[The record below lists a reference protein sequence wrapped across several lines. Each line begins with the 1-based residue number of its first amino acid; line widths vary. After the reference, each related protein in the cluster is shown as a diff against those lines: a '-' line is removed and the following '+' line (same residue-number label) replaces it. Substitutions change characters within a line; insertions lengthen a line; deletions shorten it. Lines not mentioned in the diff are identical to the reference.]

1 MKTQISVCSFDANGM
16 KTYSCRGGFTTD
28 LAGPATSGSE
38 EFARLLPK
46 NQAFVV
52 KTSIKPIVLIK

>member
-1 MKTQISVCSFDANGM
+1 M
-16 KTYSCRGGFTTD
+16 TD

-38 EFARLLPK
+38 EFTKLHPK
-46 NQAFVV
+46 NQVFVF